1 MNDVKFTFIR
11 HAAEGD
17 DSFSINLEEYGRCYL
32 VGLEIAKLGKVDAIY
47 SSFASRALATALI
60 LRVAADCPSHVHT
73 GELDENAK
81 NCDLQAIFTEV
92 RTEAQNRGWKH
103 VVFVM
108 HLPCLAKIGVA
119 CLPNLDFFS
128 VDNAVVNYE
137 ITSAYEIQQMSDV
150 KKKYPELNGIFYS
163 NLPRLGNNF
172 SKDGKALLEYVKKF
186 HKFRNWQAMVE
197 KIKVWKK
204 FFLQSAGI
212 TNLDETADWT
222 EILIHPACEKIDIMQ
237 LVMHC
242 IDNLGAFTP
251 EDMNQLCMLPEYVQA
266 RNAYTYFMQQECFD
280 KPCGNALYSNLIA
293 YGIVKRARNL
303 LVFEADALVGVG
315 FADMMKGVNP
325 LIVFPDWHL
334 VCSFSYREHISPLL
348 QEITTAYE
356 TRRQNND
363 LPF

>member
-17 DSFSINLEEYGRCYL
+17 DCLPINFDEYSRCYFA
-32 VGLEIAKLGKVDAIY
+32 GLEIAKLGEVDAIY
-47 SSFASRALATALI
+47 SSFASRALTTALI
-60 LRVAADCPSHVHT
+60 LSIATDCPSYVYS
-73 GELDENAK
+73 ERLDENAK
-81 NCDLQAIFTEV
+81 NSDLFAILTEV
-92 RTEAQNRGWKH
+92 KKEAQSKGWKH

-108 HLPCLAKIGVA
+108 HLPCLGWLDVEF
-119 CLPNLDFFS
+119 LPNLDFFTIDS
-128 VDNAVVNYE
+128 TSLDLGVNCDYKP
-137 ITSAYEIQQMSDV
+137 QQMTHV
-150 KKKYPELNGIFYS
+150 KKNYPELNGIFYS
-163 NLPRLGNNF
+163 NLPRLGEGF
-172 SKDGKALLEYVKKF
+172 SKDEKALLEYVKSF
-186 HKFRNWQAMVE
+186 HNFRNWQSVIE
-197 KIKVWKK
+197 KIRAWKS

-212 TNLDETADWT
+212 TDLDETADWA
-222 EILIHPACEKIDIMQ
+222 EILAHPACEKIDIMQ
-237 LVMHC
+237 LA
-242 IDNLGAFTP
+242 IDCSAGAGAFTP

-303 LVFEADALVGVG
+303 LVFEADALVGAG
-315 FADMMKGVNP
+315 FAEMMKGVNP